1 MVQAQVKQF
10 QATVIGRVQGVGF
23 RYWVRNQAVS
33 LGLRGWVRNLQN
45 GNVQVLAQGD
55 PAALGKLID
64 ALYQGPSRAWIE
76 RVNVEWQTVD
86 TAISSFEIKTTSY
99 F

>member
-1 MVQAQVKQF
+1 MVQAQIKQF

-33 LGLRGWVRNLQN
+33 LGLYGWVRNLQT

-64 ALYQGPSRAWIE
+64 ALYQGPSRAWVE

-86 TAISSFEIKTTSY
+86 TSLTGFEIKTTSY
-99 F
+99 Y